1 MTQPRFAAH
10 TDVPVDR
17 SIGQIRET
25 ILRYG
30 GQAFAQAEGH
40 GKFAIQFQMKDRF
53 VKFFLPIPEQADKKY
68 LRDGRG
74 AIRSADKRY
83 MVWDQECRARFR
95 ALAWS
100 VKMKLE
106 MVETGITTFEEE
118 FYAHILLPGGK
129 TIYEMTHAN
138 VALAY
143 RDGKAPKALL
153 AALE

>member
-1 MTQPRFAAH
+1 MSQRFAAQ
-10 TDVPVDR
+10 TTVSTDR
-17 SIGQIRET
+17 SIGEIRAT
-25 ILRYG
+25 IMRYG
-30 GQAFAQAEGH
+30 GQAFAQAEGQ

-53 VKFFLPIPEQADKKY
+53 VKFFLPIPNREDKQY

-74 AIRSADKRY
+74 AIRNSEKRFQI
-83 MVWDQECRARFR
+83 WDQECRARFR

-129 TIYEMTHAN
+129 TIYEMTHDN

-143 RDGKAPKALL
+143 KDGKAPKALM
-153 AALE
+153 AGLE

>member
-1 MTQPRFAAH
+1 MRFAAH
-10 TDVPVDR
+10 TTVSTDR
-17 SIGQIRET
+17 SIGEIRST
-25 ILRYG
+25 IMRYG
-30 GQAFAQAEGH
+30 GQAFAQAEGQ

-53 VKFFLPIPEQADKKY
+53 VKFFLPIPSREDKKY
-68 LRDGRG
+68 LKDGRR
-74 AIRSADKRY
+74 AVRTADKRY
-83 MVWDQECRARFR
+83 QVWDQECRARFR

-129 TIYEMTHAN
+129 TIYELTHEN

-143 RDGKAPKALL
+143 KDGKAPKALMAGL
-153 AALE
+153 D